1 MNVNTNKLM
10 SLSDAVSRFVADGDH
25 LSIGGFTINRNPMA
39 GVYEIIRQKKRGLH
53 LYAHSNGQ
61 GVDELIGA
69 GCVDKLEIAYGGSG
83 RFASTCIRFR
93 KAVESGRLTVEDYT
107 NYQMTLRFMAGAM
120 GVPFLPTRS
129 SLGSDIANL
138 WGFPQKSRQAD
149 PRVPD
154 SKLVIMDNPFSGWCN
169 TDRVVL
175 VPAINP
181 DVTIIHVQAAD
192 CQGTARINGLPFA
205 DVEQAKAARRL
216 IVTCETLVD
225 DDLLRGAPERNQ
237 IPFFSVDAVVHVPMG
252 AWPTACY
259 RHYDYDPTRLYQY
272 RDAAL
277 DDDRYQAYLDAE
289 IFSSKNHEEMT
300 ARIDPRQLAAI
311 KADPRTGYAVG
322 LDRR

>member
-1 MNVNTNKLM
+1 MNVDANKLM
-10 SLSDAVSRFVADGDH
+10 PLSEAVSRFVPDGAH
-25 LSIGGFTINRNPMA
+25 ISIGGFTINRNPMA
-39 GVYEIIRQKKRGLH
+39 AIYEIIRQRKRGMH

-69 GCVDKLEIAYGGSG
+69 GCVDQLEIAYGGSG

-93 KAVESGRLTVEDYT
+93 KAVESGQLPVEDYT

-129 SLGSDIANL
+129 SLGSDIVNR
-138 WGFPQKSRQAD
+138 WGFSETARLAD
-149 PRVPD
+149 PRVPNR
-154 SKLVIMDNPFSGWCN
+154 KLTVMDNPFDGWCD

-192 CQGTARINGLPFA
+192 RQGTARISGLPFA
-205 DVEQAKAARRL
+205 DVEQAKAARHL

-237 IPFFSVDAVVHVPMG
+237 IPFFCVDAVVHVPMG

-259 RHYDYDPTRLYQY
+259 RHYDYDPTRLHQY
-272 RDAAL
+272 RHAAL
-277 DDDRYQAYLDAE
+277 DDERYQAYLDTDVL
-289 IFSSKNHEEMT
+289 SSANHEEMM
-300 ARIDPRQLAAI
+300 AGIDPRQLEKI